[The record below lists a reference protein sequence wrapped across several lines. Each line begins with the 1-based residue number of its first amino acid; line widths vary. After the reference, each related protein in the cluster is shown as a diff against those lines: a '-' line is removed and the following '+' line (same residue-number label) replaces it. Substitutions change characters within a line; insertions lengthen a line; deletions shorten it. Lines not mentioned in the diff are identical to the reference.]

1 MGCEV
6 VYCEVKPPAHCV
18 SLVIASLSRLAGYT
32 SRVSLLIRIMQVQ
45 KISELSMVCVFAGAR
60 ARRSVYEV
68 ESVLCVCVCV
78 ERERERE
85 RIHTQRSQPVYQQLN
100 ERGRKTQGNGQE
112 REKSVESSLAIV
124 ALRYSLNP
132 GGNE

>member
-6 VYCEVKPPAHCV
+6 VYCEVKTPAHCV

-68 ESVLCVCVCV
+68 ESVLCVCVCG

-85 RIHTQRSQPVYQQLN
+85 RECFAT
-100 ERGRKTQGNGQE
+100 GNVFQFGE
-112 REKSVESSLAIV
+112 TAHKRI
-124 ALRYSLNP
+124 RYYYCFLIQNRAT
-132 GGNE
+132 